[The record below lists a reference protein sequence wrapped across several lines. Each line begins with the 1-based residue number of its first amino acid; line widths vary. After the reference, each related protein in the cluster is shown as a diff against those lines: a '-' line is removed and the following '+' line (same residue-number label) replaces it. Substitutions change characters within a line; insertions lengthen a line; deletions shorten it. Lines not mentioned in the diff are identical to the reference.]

1 MLKITEIKVIEQNPE
16 EFIRILN
23 EPEASDAAPP
33 ATPAVG
39 GGSGGAGGPAI
50 SRDQVYFNFTV
61 LKIFSIGLKYGG
73 GDFLKIFS
81 VLERMQMKKC
91 QNRLIFLGL

>member
-39 GGSGGAGGPAI
+39 GGG
-50 SRDQVYFNFTV
+50 NFTV